1 MRRRGFVMLVG
12 TVVVWPLV
20 ARAEQRSSLPRIGY
34 LSLRTAA
41 NPHFEVTSRASSW
54 RGFAIS
60 ATSTAN
66 RSRSSFDSPAATPN
80 GSRGPPPTSPARTS
94 TSS

>member
-1 MRRRGFVMLVG
+1 MRRREFVMLVG
-12 TVVVWPLV
+12 TAVVWPLV

-41 NPHFEVTSRASSW
+41 NPRFEGEFLA
-54 RGFAIS
+54 GFAIS

-80 GSRGPPPTSPARTS
+80 GSRRLPPSSSARTS

>member
-1 MRRRGFVMLVG
+1 MRRREFVMLVG
-12 TVVVWPLV
+12 TAVVWPLV
-20 ARAEQRSSLPRIGY
+20 ARAEQRSSLPRIGFT
-34 LSLRTAA
+34 SASGPRPTR
-41 NPHFEVTSRASSW
+41 TSRASSW